1 VAAPRILAVGH
12 DASRAG
18 AQVALLHL
26 ARWLAESGRVDPLVL
41 LRRDGVMRPE
51 YEQAVPTFVAGI
63 AGGESTERGTEGSLR
78 SRVTAWLG
86 RPSTGPRAIPRR
98 LAGAPIR
105 LIYVNSVA
113 SLDLLEPLRAAWPVP
128 VLCHVHELE
137 MSIRRFCGLDV
148 FRRAQGHVDAFVAVS
163 EAVRR
168 NLLEGHG
175 VAPGRVHLVYEG
187 LTLPEEARAAVAGE
201 TAAVRNR
208 LRLPADAFVVGGCGT
223 LDWRKGPD
231 LFLQTAALVRAHQPA
246 RPIHFVWVGANSA
259 AREHDVFHH
268 DLERAQLGDRVHV
281 IGVDPDPRKYFGL
294 FDVFL
299 LTSREDPFPLVCLE
313 AASFGVPT
321 VCFAAAG
328 GMPEFVGK
336 EAGLV
341 VPYLDLPA
349 VARAV
354 LELAH
359 DEPRRAALG
368 ARALEKVWQHH
379 DIRVIGRQIERLIL
393 ELIAATPARARHRRR
408 RR

>member
-1 VAAPRILAVGH
+1 VVPRILVVGH

-18 AQVALLHL
+18 AQIALLHL
-26 ARWLAESGRVDPLVL
+26 VRWLAAGDRVDPVVL
-41 LRRDGVMRPE
+41 LRRDGDMRPE
-51 YEQAVPTFVAGI
+51 YEREVPTVVADVVG
-63 AGGESTERGTEGSLR
+63 GSLR
-78 SRVTAWLG
+78 RRFTGWVR
-86 RPSTGPRAIPRR
+86 RPSAQRLAIPRGLVHAR
-98 LAGAPIR
+98 IR
-105 LIYVNSVA
+105 LIYINSVA
-113 SLDLLEPLRAAWPVP
+113 SLDLLERLRAAWPVP

-137 MSIRRFCGLDV
+137 MAIRRFCGLDV
-148 FRRAQGHVDAFVAVS
+148 FQRAQAHVDAYIAVS

-168 NLLEGHG
+168 NLVESHG
-175 VAPGRVHLVYEG
+175 IAPGRVHLVYEG
-187 LTLPEEARAAVAGE
+187 LPLPEGGRAAVADE
-201 TAAVRNR
+201 TAAVRVR

-231 LFLQTAALVRAHQPA
+231 LFLQTAALVRALQPA
-246 RPIHFVWVGANSA
+246 RPIHFVWVGASPA

-313 AASFGVPT
+313 AAAFAVPT
-321 VCFAAAG
+321 VCFADAG

-336 EAGLV
+336 DAGVV

-349 VARAV
+349 AARAL

-368 ARALEKVWQHH
+368 ARALEKVARDH
-379 DIRVIGRQIERLIL
+379 DIRVIGRQIDSLIGEAL
-393 ELIAATPARARHRRR
+393 AAGPAPPAGDRHRGRQS
-408 RR
+408 